1 MELATRKKLAES
13 LKGRE
18 VRSNPSAHL
27 ELRTDGDEIRATGYA
42 SVTNTPYDMG
52 AYEEQ
57 ISRGAFAKTLDE
69 KPDVVLLLNHEGL
82 PLSRTTNGTL
92 TLREDERGL
101 LFDAVLDPNDPQST
115 LVRSKIQSGHL
126 SQCSFGFRVTRQSWD
141 EDYTQRSINE
151 VSLDRGDVSVV
162 TYGASPTTSV
172 QARSL
177 AEYADLSDDEIR
189 SLAED
194 PDELAQ
200 MQRIAAAL
208 SQIAVPEEEIR
219 EPVAPEIEL
228 YVARMQAIRLRGRA
242 S

>member
-52 AYEEQ
+52 AYEES

-101 LFDAVLDPNDPQST
+101 PVTPVHFGMRARLRAWRRGFDLRVASCCLEHAGQY
-115 LVRSKIQSGHL
+115 
-126 SQCSFGFRVTRQSWD
+126 FGFCLT
-141 EDYTQRSINE
+141 E
-151 VSLDRGDVSVV
+151 
-162 TYGASPTTSV
+162 
-172 QARSL
+172 
-177 AEYADLSDDEIR
+177 
-189 SLAED
+189 
-194 PDELAQ
+194 
-200 MQRIAAAL
+200 
-208 SQIAVPEEEIR
+208 
-219 EPVAPEIEL
+219 APGQP
-228 YVARMQAIRLRGRA
+228 AGNPFPG
-242 S
+242 